1 MSTINPSSSGLQF
14 HIHPL
19 VLINISDHATRM
31 RANKLGEENN
41 YRVLGCLLGQQSGR
55 VVDISNSLEINYHI
69 GELGI
74 DIDEAYLTRKQE
86 QYKQTFPKLDT
97 VGWYSTGSE
106 VEEADMQIHKMI
118 THFNESPVYL
128 LLDPD
133 MNRTHKDLPV
143 SLYESELH
151 LIDGVPQSIFVQ
163 SKYTIE
169 TSEAERI
176 GINQIAKVLPR
187 GNDKGTDQL
196 SAHYMSLHAA
206 IKMLHGRLLILHV
219 LLRNIDSGE
228 IPYDHALIRQAASL
242 VRQLPA
248 IRAASFHQNYLVEF
262 NDAMLTVYLSG
273 ITNGIEAVNDIV
285 EKVSTAFDS
294 KSTRRRGML

>member
-1 MSTINPSSSGLQF
+1 MAAGIKASSSGLQF

-19 VLINISDHATRM
+19 VLINISDHATRV
-31 RANKLGEENN
+31 RANRIGVKNKF
-41 YRVLGCLLGQQSGR
+41 RVLGCLLGQQSGR
-55 VVDISNSLEINYHI
+55 VVDISNSLEINYRV
-69 GELGI
+69 GEQGI
-74 DIDEAYLTRKQE
+74 VIDEAYLTRKQE

-97 VGWYSTGSE
+97 VGWYSTGSDM
-106 VEEADMQIHKMI
+106 EEGDMQIHKMI
-118 THFNESPVYL
+118 MHFNESPVFL
-128 LLDPD
+128 LLDPN

-151 LIDGVPQSIFVQ
+151 VIDGVPQSIFVQ

-169 TSEAERI
+169 
-176 GINQIAKVLPR
+176 IAKVLPR

-196 SAHYMSLHAA
+196 TAHYMSLHAA
-206 IKMLHGRLLILHV
+206 IKMLHSRLFVLHS
-219 LLRNIDSGE
+219 LLRKIIAGE
-228 IPYDHALIRQAASL
+228 TRYDHALIRQAASL

-248 IRAASFHQNYLVEF
+248 IRASNFHQSFLVDF

-285 EKVSTAFDS
+285 EKVSTAFES

>member
-1 MSTINPSSSGLQF
+1 MGTIKSSSSGLQF

-19 VLINISDHATRM
+19 VLINISDHATRV
-31 RANKLGEENN
+31 RANKVGQATNH
-41 YRVLGCLLGQQSGR
+41 RVLGCLLGQQSGR

-69 GELGI
+69 GEHGVV
-74 DIDEAYLTRKQE
+74 IDEAYLTKKQD

-97 VGWYSTGSE
+97 VGWYSTGSDVDE
-106 VEEADMQIHKMI
+106 GDMQIHKMI
-118 THFNESPVYL
+118 MNFNESPVFL
-128 LLDPD
+128 LLDPN

-143 SLYESELH
+143 SLFESELH
-151 LIDGVPQSIFVQ
+151 VIDGVSQSIFVQ

-196 SAHYMSLHAA
+196 TAHYTSLHAA
-206 IKMLHGRLLILHV
+206 IKMLHDRLFVLHA
-219 LLRNIDSGE
+219 LLRKMMSGE
-228 IPYDHALIRQAASL
+228 TPYDHALIRQAASL

-248 IRAASFHQNYLVEF
+248 IRAASFHQSFSVDF
-262 NDAMLTVYLSG
+262 NDAMLTVFLSG
-273 ITNGIEAVNDIV
+273 ITNGIEAVNEIV
-285 EKVSTAFDS
+285 EKVSLAFDS